1 MMKIWK
7 KIFSTCISST
17 NTVTEKCMYLSFQME
32 WFSHLYYSLVLSFTD
47 NWNDFV
53 YWNNCRWFLWLSYFI
68 EAMMLVNGD
77 YEFWISV
84 TYTNSFQEKFNL
96 LCLLLIFFT
105 CIPLLNDWM
114 LEKEKKYCP
123 ALSFFC
129 AISPPKNTVHDFS
142 LIIVSSLVRNN
153 INNQ

>member
-84 TYTNSFQEKFNL
+84 TYTNSFQEKNSIYCVFSFKSSSLTFIEWLNAWESKENCPYFSL
-96 LCLLLIFFT
+96 RDFT
-105 CIPLLNDWM
+105 S
-114 LEKEKKYCP
+114 KKY
-123 ALSFFC
+123 STWF
-129 AISPPKNTVHDFS
+129 
-142 LIIVSSLVRNN
+142 
-153 INNQ
+153 

>member
-84 TYTNSFQEKFNL
+84 TYTNSFQGKKIQFIVSSLNL
-96 LCLLLIFFT
+96 LHL
-105 CIPLLNDWM
+105 PLLNDWM
-114 LEKEKKYCP
+114 PEKVKKI
-123 ALSFFC
+123 ALIFLC

>member
-1 MMKIWK
+1 MRWWK
-7 KIFSTCISST
+7 FGKNIFH
-17 NTVTEKCMYLSFQME
+17 MYFFNQYYDWKMHVSFQIE

-84 TYTNSFQEKFNL
+84 TYTNSFQEKFNFL
-96 LCLLLIFFT
+96 RLLLLFVTLIF
-105 CIPLLNDWM
+105 IEWLNAWESNDN
-114 LEKEKKYCP
+114 CP
-123 ALSFFC
+123 FFF
-129 AISPPKNTVHDFS
+129 AISPTKNTVHDFS

-153 INNQ
+153 INNH